1 MYDLPHNL
9 RKLEK
14 IFEKV
19 KIDGKSPANQ
29 EPIFDSCVR
38 KLPKICCKTF
48 QKKFIFLN
56 F

>member
-19 KIDGKSPANQ
+19 EIDGKSPPNQ
-29 EPIFDSCVR
+29 ELIFDSCVG

-48 QKKFIFLN
+48 RKKVYFS
-56 F
+56 